1 MKPVSQKAMSKE
13 APKQR
18 RSERKSKKRSAPR
31 SVAAAGGTRKKARHE
46 TVDEV
51 MGGASTSRSWE
62 GLQAKEE
69 TR

>member
-1 MKPVSQKAMSKE
+1 MKPVSQKALSKE

-31 SVAAAGGTRKKARHE
+31 SVAAAGGTRKYP
-46 TVDEV
+46 VDEV
-51 MGGASTSRSWE
+51 MGGGEASTSSLG